1 MRKLNLTIGSFGSVS
16 IPVTALKEDLDHV
29 AGDNMRIWHDSR
41 EGTIIWVDNPI
52 IELNDVTIEIKFS
65 PKFEYRKKK
74 FLKRYHEIAK
84 YPDVDIQIKFTEKS
98 LSFSYKS
105 KIGDT
110 KIEGKFTIPAQKN
123 DELIIKHEDLP
134 YSVKLSIKH
143 KRLGTT
149 QTVRRVSPLKIIA
162 DPGYGDKTSVPVI

>member
-1 MRKLNLTIGSFGSVS
+1 MRKLNLTIGSSGSVN
-16 IPVTALKEDLDHV
+16 IPVSSLKEDMEYVVGNSMMVL
-29 AGDNMRIWHDSR
+29 HDSR
-41 EGTIIWVDNPI
+41 EGTALLVDNPI
-52 IELNDVTIEIKFS
+52 LELNDVTIEIKFC

-84 YPDVDIQIKFTEKS
+84 YPDVDIQVKFTEKTI
-98 LSFSYKS
+98 LVSYKA

-134 YSVKLSIKH
+134 YSVKISIKH
-143 KRLGTT
+143 KRLDTL
-149 QTVRRVSPLKIIA
+149 TVQRVSPLKIIA